1 MEMEEKYR
9 VCVDGLKGFAA
20 SISATDFVI
29 GLSGGLDSTVVAALA
44 VDAFGAQHVN
54 GVLMPGPY
62 SSDHSL
68 TDAQDLAQ
76 RLGVSAR
83 TVSIAA
89 PFAALKEAFQQG
101 WGEELVGL
109 AAENSQ
115 ARLRMTVLM
124 ALSNQYG
131 WMVINTGNKSE
142 AMMGYSTLYG
152 DTAGAYAPIGGLYKT
167 DVFALA
173 EWLNQ
178 RAREAGQ
185 VEPIPQHVIDKP
197 PSAELSEGQQD
208 EKSLG
213 VCYAQLDQILVG
225 LVDRGLS
232 VEEVVAQGF
241 DEALVERINRTMRG
255 YAYKRALEPPFP
267 AIEY

>member
-9 VCVDGLKGFAA
+9 LCIDGLKDFAA
-20 SISATDFVI
+20 SIGATDFVI

-44 VDAFGAQHVN
+44 VDAFGAQHVH

-62 SSDHSL
+62 SSDHSIS
-68 TDAQDLAQ
+68 DAQDLAQ
-76 RLGVSAR
+76 RLGICAR

-89 PFAALKEAFQQG
+89 PFAALKEAFQEG

-131 WMVINTGNKSE
+131 WMLINTGNKSE

-173 EWLNQ
+173 EWMNQ
-178 RAREAGQ
+178 RARKAGQ
-185 VEPIPQHVIDKP
+185 VEPVPQHVIDKP

-213 VCYAQLDQILVG
+213 VCYAELDQILIG
-225 LVDRGLS
+225 LVEHGLS
-232 VEEVVAQGF
+232 VEEVAAQGF
-241 DEALVERINRTMRG
+241 DVAQVERINRTMRG
-255 YAYKRALEPPFP
+255 YAFKRALEPPFP
-267 AIEY
+267 VIPY